1 MASLRTTIETVK
13 ASEARQHF
21 SELVNRVHDTGVRVI
36 IEKNGAAVAAL
47 VSRQDL
53 QRLHTL
59 DQQAKA
65 ANEAIDRFQHAFA
78 GAPKEDLESEIEKA
92 IAEVRLERKAAGKR
106 TALVKSR

>member
-1 MASLRTTIETVK
+1 MASPRTTIETVK

-59 DQQAKA
+59 DQQARA

-78 GAPKEDLESEIEKA
+78 GVPQEDLESEIERA
-92 IAEVRLERKAAGKR
+92 IAAVRLERK
-106 TALVKSR
+106 TASRRPALARST